1 MRGRWRQLQGALRRR
16 ADEALADECNY
27 KMKVG
32 HGGTRRLRSSRRGGR
47 FMMGV
52 RPRSA
57 VHRGKGLAIDLVE
70 QPLTDLQFGL
80 GSGRVLACKTVRRR
94 GSLPRFARDSHGDE
108 R

>member
-16 ADEALADECNY
+16 ADEALADECIY

-32 HGGTRRLRSSRRGGR
+32 HAGTRRLRSSRRGGR

-80 GSGRVLACKTVRRR
+80 GSGRRLVRSR
-94 GSLPRFARDSHGDE
+94 GSLTRFARDSHGDE

>member
-1 MRGRWRQLQGALRRR
+1 MRGGCRQLKGALSQR
-16 ADEALADECNY
+16 ADEALADECNS

-32 HGGTRRLRSSRRGGR
+32 HRGTRRLRSSRRGGR